1 MAAIPSYRAEMVGLS
16 ERDRTLLRSF
26 LAASQARTGIRWD
39 GGASQ
44 PSVHFIDIDGQAG
57 AEFWQSL
64 PDGERRD
71 AAIVISGT
79 APADGARWLPKPLR
93 SASLLGVL
101 EQMTLPAKAP
111 AAPVAAPAAAAPA
124 TASRATRLRD
134 PNEPLRLLDVL
145 EDAAAGGARA
155 VQSSHWPDLVLG
167 SGNTHAMRTAPLDQ
181 YIHGFAASTDVTRV
195 ARYTGGPL
203 DDELRIDLDTLRWL
217 ALLHAP
223 LGEIVRRLP
232 RPERARLR
240 ALPPFGH
247 LPHTLQQ
254 VRMAAWLV
262 QHPASPEEL
271 AEMSGIDEETAL
283 RFLAACD
290 ALGLVQDVAEP
301 AVPAAATTAAPAA
314 EPPPAAPVVAP
325 VAPVPLAAPPLM
337 RVVAPEPVPAAVI
350 AAIDSGGAFDEP
362 APAAEEPA
370 LADAAP
376 PAESLS
382 VLERLRATREQN
394 RARVAAAIRG
404 ISGH

>member
-1 MAAIPSYRAEMVGLS
+1 MVGLS

-44 PSVHFIDIDGQAG
+44 PPVHFIDVDGQAG

-64 PDGERRD
+64 PEGERRD

-79 APADGARWLPKPLR
+79 VPSEAARWLPKPLR

-101 EQMTLPAKAP
+101 EQMILPARAP
-111 AAPVAAPAAAAPA
+111 AAPIAAQAAVAPVAAQRAA
-124 TASRATRLRD
+124 RIRD
-134 PNEPLRLLDVL
+134 PGEPLRLLDVF
-145 EDAAAGGARA
+145 EDVVAGGART
-155 VQSSHWPDLVLG
+155 VQSGHWPDLVLG
-167 SGNTHAMRTAPLDQ
+167 SGNTHAMRTAPLEQ
-181 YIHGFAASTDVTRV
+181 YIEGFAASTVVTRV
-195 ARYTGGPL
+195 AKYTGGPL
-203 DDELRIDLDTLRWL
+203 NDEQRIDLDTLRWL

-232 RPERARLR
+232 RPERVRLR

-262 QHPASPEEL
+262 QHPASPQEL
-271 AEMSGIDEETAL
+271 AEMSGIDDETAL

-290 ALGLVQDVAEP
+290 ALGLMQEVADV
-301 AVPAAATTAAPAA
+301 AAPAA
-314 EPPPAAPVVAP
+314 AVEAAPAPALPPVVSL
-325 VAPVPLAAPPLM
+325 VAPVPLAAPPLVT
-337 RVVAPEPVPAAVI
+337 VVAPEPVPDAII
-350 AAIDSGGAFDEP
+350 AAIDGVAGFDDTLP
-362 APAAEEPA
+362 AVAEKPAAV
-370 LADAAP
+370 DAVP
-376 PAESLS
+376 PAETLS

-404 ISGH
+404 VSGS

>member
-39 GGASQ
+39 GAATQ
-44 PSVHFIDIDGQAG
+44 PAVHFIDIDGQAG

-64 PDGERRD
+64 PDSERRD
-71 AAIVISGT
+71 AAIVISATG
-79 APADGARWLPKPLR
+79 PAEGARWLPKPLR
-93 SASLLGVL
+93 SASLIGVL
-101 EQMTLPAKAP
+101 EQMALPARAPTTPAP
-111 AAPVAAPAAAAPA
+111 APVAAAPAAAQR
-124 TASRATRLRD
+124 TTRPRD

-167 SGNTHAMRTAPLDQ
+167 SGNTHAMRTAPLEQ
-181 YIHGFAASTDVTRV
+181 YIHGFAASTGVTRV
-195 ARYTGGPL
+195 AKYTGGPL

-283 RFLAACD
+283 RFLGACD
-290 ALGLVQDVAEP
+290 ALGLVQDVAEA
-301 AVPAAATTAAPAA
+301 AVPAAAAPA
-314 EPPPAAPVVAP
+314 PAP
-325 VAPVPLAAPPLM
+325 VAPVPLAAPPLT
-337 RVVAPEPVPAAVI
+337 RVVAPEPVPDAVI
-350 AAIDSGGAFDEP
+350 AAIDGDGGFDEP
-362 APAAEEPA
+362 PALAEEPA
-370 LADAAP
+370 MADAAAP
-376 PAESLS
+376 TETLS